1 MRLLSFQFSYKIVL
15 PVYVIGTKIKRYVW
29 YVIKIQRCRSAVFLP
44 YRSYFTIMETSEH
57 EQSRGSGGTLIK
69 VKRRIGDN
77 ECQRV
82 VCGWTV
88 WQMTTG
94 YPLTRTLLRYPP
106 LRGERTR
113 DEAIRRSMREAMLWP
128 PSSCLRLNAP
138 PWYRCVTTEK
148 CQGLNILLNFTIQTD
163 NNQLIQVYLTP
174 EARRG
179 SLLYLKVFITNKR

>member
-1 MRLLSFQFSYKIVL
+1 
-15 PVYVIGTKIKRYVW
+15 
-29 YVIKIQRCRSAVFLP
+29 
-44 YRSYFTIMETSEH
+44 METSEH
-57 EQSRGSGGTLIK
+57 EKSRGRGGTRIK

-88 WQMTTG
+88 WSLTTG

-113 DEAIRRSMREAMLWP
+113 DEAIRTSVREAMLWP

-138 PWYRCVTTEK
+138 PWYRRVMTEK
-148 CQGLNILLNFTIQTD
+148 CYGFTILLNVTIQTD
-163 NNQLIQVYLTP
+163 NNQLIQVFLTP
-174 EARRG
+174 EAQNRD
-179 SLLYLKVFITNKR
+179 LI